1 MAKGLGRGLE
11 ALIPGGILGKQPD
24 IRGEE
29 ILKLTLD
36 KIKPNKYQARKKFDI
51 EKLTELAQSIKE
63 KGVIQP
69 LIVSPSL
76 IPGEFELIAGERRY
90 RACKMTGLKEIPAI
104 VRHVNDKER
113 SQISLIENIQR
124 EDLDPIEE
132 ANGFKSI
139 IEEFKLTQEEL
150 AKLVGKER
158 SVVANTLRL
167 LNLPEEI
174 QELVSSGSITSG
186 HARTLAGIPESDK
199 QKELLKRIQREKLTV
214 REIENIVKDWKSE
227 IRRSGGKPV
236 KRKRSA
242 ELIDFE
248 NNLQKALGTK
258 VQVFSRGK
266 KGKIIIHF
274 YSLEELDKIV
284 RELKKS
290 RNP

>member
-11 ALIPGGILGKQPD
+11 ALIPGGVLGKQQPD

-29 ILKLTLD
+29 ILKLALD
-36 KIKPNKYQARKKFDI
+36 KIKPNKHQARKKFDI
-51 EKLTELAQSIKE
+51 EKLTELSHSIKE

-90 RACKMTGLKEIPAI
+90 RAGKMAGLKEIPAI

-139 IEEFKLTQEEL
+139 IDEFKLTQEEL

-174 QELVSSGSITSG
+174 QELVSSGSITLG
-186 HARTLAGIPESDK
+186 HARTLAGIPEIDK

-227 IRRSGGKPV
+227 IAKKPI
-236 KRKRSA
+236 KRKRSP
-242 ELIDFE
+242 ELVDFE

-266 KGKIIIHF
+266 KGKIVIHF

-284 RELKKS
+284 KALKKS
-290 RNP
+290 KNV